1 VSRKMVVLVASC
13 LLPLAASFAM
23 AFESPPTAQAEDIFG
38 SEASGPNYRVEPLVR
53 SDGLLHIFVLNTAFG
68 SYQIAGDDLMRERIR
83 ELAALRKLQAMSE
96 SDVFVKSLGQA
107 AVAPIRYGAD
117 LLTDPKATLQK
128 SFSGVAN
135 MFDRIGAGLTNSGA
149 SRDSVVASVLGV
161 DEARRTLAVQLGV
174 DPYTDFPPLA
184 SKLSDVASAAA
195 LGGLSTKGLLVA
207 IPGGVGTAVSSAST
221 ADTLGGT
228 LAQKTSA
235 QIVGLV
241 KGQLLKLRVP
251 ANVADRFVQN
261 RTYTPADLLIISQA
275 LRRMR
280 AGNAA
285 LFIARAADAGTREEA
300 FFQRRRAQ
308 ILADN
313 AKALGIGE
321 FVSVAG
327 FPLNR
332 SRDGGIVAVFPFDQV
347 AWTENVAWSFEAV
360 AKSVSGQPRPPVLAV
375 TGKLT
380 DEAQANVTRL
390 GWTIHPLQD
399 ACEKRC

>member
-1 VSRKMVVLVASC
+1 
-13 LLPLAASFAM
+13 M
-23 AFESPPTAQAEDIFG
+23 AFESPPTAQADEILE
-38 SEASGPNYRVEPLVR
+38 SQASGPNYRVESLVR
-53 SDGLLHIFVLNTAFG
+53 SDGLLHIFVLSTAFG

-96 SDVFVKSLGQA
+96 SDIFVKSLGQA
-107 AVAPIRYGAD
+107 AIAPVRYGED
-117 LLTDPKATLQK
+117 LLTDPKVTLQK

-135 MFDRIGAGLTNSGA
+135 MFDRIGAGLTNSRA
-149 SRDSVVASVLGV
+149 SRDSAIGSVLGV

-195 LGGLSTKGLLVA
+195 LGGLSTRGLMMA
-207 IPGGVGTAVSSAST
+207 MPGGAGIAVSTAST
-221 ADTLGGT
+221 ADTLSGT

-235 QIVGLV
+235 QIVALV
-241 KGQLLKLRVP
+241 KGQMLKLKVP
-251 ANVADRFVQN
+251 SIVTDRFVQN

-285 LFIARAADAGTREEA
+285 LFIARAADAGTRDEA
-300 FFQRRRAQ
+300 YFQRRRAQ

-313 AKALGIGE
+313 ANALGIGP
-321 FVSVAG
+321 FVSVGG

-332 SRDGGIVAVFPFDQV
+332 SNDGGIIAVFPFDQV
-347 AWTENVAWSFEAV
+347 AWTENVARTFEAV
-360 AKSVSGQPRPPVLAV
+360 AKSISGQPGMPVLAL

-380 DEAQANVTRL
+380 DEAQANVIRL
-390 GWTIHPLQD
+390 GWTIRSLH
-399 ACEKRC
+399 

>member
-1 VSRKMVVLVASC
+1 VPRKMVVLVASC
-13 LLPLAASFAM
+13 LLPLATSFAM
-23 AFESPPTAQAEDIFG
+23 AFESPPTAQAEDILG

-207 IPGGVGTAVSSAST
+207 IPGGVGTAMSSAST

-261 RTYTPADLLIISQA
+261 RTYTPADLLIISRA

-321 FVSVAG
+321 FVSVGG

-332 SRDGGIVAVFPFDQV
+332 SRDGGIVAVFPFDQT

-360 AKSVSGQPRPPVLAV
+360 AKSVSGQPRPVLAI